1 MKGIAI
7 SLIKQA
13 GVPCGLMAVA
23 AMMPSAHADLATTN
37 FTATVTLAPSQ
48 PWQKPVWL
56 TDLSAGA
63 RQSYDDNILL
73 VSGLGLGE
81 QYSWV
86 STISA
91 RVGFDFAPLLSDQNF
106 FKSLT
111 FVYSPEVNFYY
122 EAPQE
127 NYNAQRIANSLKA
140 SAGNFTF
147 GLDNAFLYN
156 DGSREAP
163 IYAESQA
170 PGGNTDDRFRNF
182 YAQAAPRER
191 RNQIQDRGAVA
202 IQYDLNNDF
211 FVRADAST
219 LYYNL
224 NTILRANI
232 APYVGYQN
240 WPDRYD
246 ANGGLDGGYRLTPN
260 LAFIAGYRYG
270 HQYQAQF
277 PVSVSPVDRHF
288 SSNDY
293 QRALFGLE
301 GNPWNWLNIKFAA
314 GPDFRYYNE
323 LAPVNDRHAI
333 YPYVEGSATAIITK
347 YQTLTFITKEWEW
360 VASTGLV
367 PYYDMAYILNYH
379 WTATRQWG
387 FDLGGKILNAN
398 FSSGNDSTGVQ
409 PSKRND
415 IEYCIAF
422 GATYNFT
429 QNFSASLTE
438 NYNIGRNLENLPPS
452 LAPAYRNFNQNVVSL
467 GLQYKF

>member
-1 MKGIAI
+1 
-7 SLIKQA
+7 
-13 GVPCGLMAVA
+13 
-23 AMMPSAHADLATTN
+23 MPSAHADLATTN
-37 FTATVTLAPSQ
+37 SVAAPAPSQ
-48 PWQKPVWL
+48 PWQKPAWL

-63 RQSYDDNILL
+63 RQSYDNNVLL
-73 VSGLGLGE
+73 VSGLGMGE

-91 RVGFDFAPLLSDQNF
+91 KVGFDFAPLMGDQDF

-111 FVYSPEVNFYY
+111 FVYSPEIDFYY

-127 NYNAQRIANSLKA
+127 NYNAQRIANSIRA
-140 SAGNFTF
+140 TAGDFAF
-147 GLDNAFLYN
+147 SLDNAFLYN

-163 IYAESQA
+163 IYSESQA
-170 PGGNTDDRFRNF
+170 PGGNHNDRFRNF
-182 YAQAAPRER
+182 YAQAVPRER
-191 RNQIQDRGAVA
+191 RNQIQDRGIVA

-211 FVRADAST
+211 FARAVASA

-224 NTILRANI
+224 NTILRNA
-232 APYVGYQN
+232 ALPPYIGYQN

-246 ANGGLDGGYRLTPN
+246 ANGGVDGGYRLTPN
-260 LAFIAGYRYG
+260 LALVAGYRYG

-277 PVSVSPVDRHF
+277 PVSVSPADRHF

-301 GNPWNWLNIKFAA
+301 GNPWNWLNIKVAA

-333 YPYVEGSATAIITK
+333 YPFVEGTATATITSS
-347 YQTLTFITKEWEW
+347 QTLTFTTKEWEW

-379 WTATRQWG
+379 WNATHHWG
-387 FDLGGKILNAN
+387 LDLGGKILNAD
-398 FSSGNDSTGVQ
+398 FSSGNDTTGTE

-415 IEYCIAF
+415 IEYSVAF
-422 GATYNFT
+422 GVTYSFT
-429 QNFSASLTE
+429 QNFNINVAE
-438 NYNIGRNLENLPPS
+438 NYNIGRNLENLPPN